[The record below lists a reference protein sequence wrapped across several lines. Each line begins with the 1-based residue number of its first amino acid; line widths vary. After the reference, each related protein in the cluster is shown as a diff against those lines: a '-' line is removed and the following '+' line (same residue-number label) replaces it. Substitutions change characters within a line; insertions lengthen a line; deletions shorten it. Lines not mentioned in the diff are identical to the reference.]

1 VLPSWLYGDRRLAA
15 SQSSDLIVPSG
26 PTAPSGDP
34 VRDANVVVGTTLEP
48 DSLHPWEARTL
59 AAFDVLDG
67 VMDGLLRYTSEGK
80 LAPALAEQF
89 GISDDGL
96 VYTFRLRQDVRYHN
110 GEPFSGDDFIAA
122 WELSQ
127 RREFDVLSTLG
138 WQKIDNAELVD
149 DTTLVVTTTEPYAP
163 FLSTVA
169 TTYLCP
175 RASLSEG
182 VDSFRE
188 VFADTPIGTG
198 PFRITGRERGA
209 GIELGRW
216 DDYWGSPAKLKSVR
230 VRILTDAEAL
240 LNELERGEIHVAG
253 GGGGVPAGRV
263 EDALGLPDVDVFQL
277 GTMNWQHVDL
287 KQMAYLRE
295 TPVRQA
301 LDFATPRERIV
312 GDLLAGHAVPA
323 FADQSP
329 VSWAYSETLQ
339 PRSFDPGQ
347 AAKLLDDAGLVV
359 GDDGVRVRDGKRF
372 EVELWGVEGDQT
384 SEAIIGA
391 IAREWNAIGVS
402 TLPQSAPPD
411 RLWGPLGYQYSDR
424 MTGCL
429 YTWTNANDPDDLFY
443 WHSSQIPSSPGGSG
457 GNLPAYF
464 YPYAFQDDIDS
475 LTVDAASELDFGRR
489 QELYGEIQALLARE
503 VPVIF
508 LCWEQAFPA
517 SRNTVGGFWP
527 SAWTPLFWNVAA
539 WYLVSD
545 DS

>member
-1 VLPSWLYGDRRLAA
+1 MSSWLSLDVRRAA
-15 SQSSDLIVPSG
+15 SQTAEPIVPNG
-26 PTAPSGDP
+26 PTAPSGNSL
-34 VRDANVVVGTTLEP
+34 RDADVVVGTTLEP
-48 DSLHPWEARTL
+48 ESLHPWEARTL

-67 VMDGLLRYTSEGK
+67 VMDGLLRYTAEGK

-96 VYTFRLRQDVRYHN
+96 TYTFRLRQDVRYHN
-110 GEPFSGDDFIAA
+110 GEPFSGDDFVAA
-122 WELSQ
+122 WELSE

-149 DTTLVVTTTEPYAP
+149 GTTLVVTTTEPYAP

-188 VFADTPIGTG
+188 VFSNSPVGTG
-198 PFRITGRERGA
+198 PFRVTGRESGA

-216 DDYWGSPAKLKSVR
+216 DGYWGGPAKLKGVR
-230 VRILTDAEAL
+230 VRILADVDAL
-240 LNELERGEIHVAG
+240 LTALERGEIDVASG
-253 GGGGVPAGRV
+253 SGGVSASRV
-263 EDALGLPDVDVFQL
+263 DDALALPGVGVFQL

-287 KQMAYLRE
+287 KQMAFLRE
-295 TPVRQA
+295 TAVRQA
-301 LDFATPRERIV
+301 LDFATPRQSIV
-312 GDLLAGHAVPA
+312 GDVLDGRADPA

-329 VSWAYSETLQ
+329 TSWAYSETLQ
-339 PRSFDPGQ
+339 PRPFDPAQ
-347 AAKLLDDAGLVV
+347 AAKLLDDAGLLV
-359 GDDGVRVRDGKRF
+359 GDDGVRSRDGKRF
-372 EVELWGVEGDQT
+372 EIELWGVAGDRT
-384 SEAIIGA
+384 SEAIIAA

-457 GNLPAYF
+457 GNLPAFF

-475 LTVDAASELDFGRR
+475 LTVDAASELDFGHRR
-489 QELYGEIQALLARE
+489 ELYGEIQALLARE
-503 VPVIF
+503 APVIF
-508 LCWEQAFPA
+508 LCWEHAFPA
-517 SRNTVGGFWP
+517 ARDAVGGFWQ
-527 SAWTPLFWNVAA
+527 SAWAPLLWNVAD
-539 WYLVSD
+539 WYLASKD
-545 DS
+545 A